1 MPEFTRPYLYPA
13 QLDAIFCVERYGITE
28 ASTKSGKTVGS
39 IAWFVEQGLAGQRG
53 WNYWW
58 VAPGYNQAEIAYRRI
73 KNALTKGAFTAFD
86 TPTPRIV
93 LLNGAWL
100 WFKSAD
106 NADALYGE
114 DVYAAVV
121 DEASRVAETAWH
133 AIRSTLTATRGP
145 IRLIGNVKGRK
156 NWFYVLA
163 RQAEL
168 EMLAEPDAAK
178 RRMHYARITAD
189 DAVAAGVLDAEE
201 IEDAK
206 QTLPERIFREL
217 YYAEPGDDTG
227 NPFGLEHIRACTV
240 DSLAPGPVVAWGID
254 LAKKQDYFVCIGLN
268 ANGQVSEFHRWRGVP
283 WRASIRRVWHLVGED
298 VPALVDSTGV
308 GDPVLEE
315 LQVEHGNF
323 FGYNFSPA
331 SKQKL
336 MEGLAV
342 SIQSR
347 EISFPKGYIPSELEM
362 FEYEERP
369 NSAQVRY
376 SAPEGHNDDCVCS
389 LALARQMWTEVQPG
403 QNLMAFYGTQVAQLR
418 EREAEMSKE
427 NNRPWQSPQQ
437 GFDVEVGD
445 LITNELEELYNEV
458 VAKTLGTATRNCFAC
473 SKPVTGNARVSD
485 GENVW
490 HTQCAGANARPR
502 LSAEAIA

>member
-1 MPEFTRPYLYPA
+1 M
-13 QLDAIFCVERYGITE
+13 
-28 ASTKSGKTVGS
+28 
-39 IAWFVEQGLAGQRG
+39 
-53 WNYWW
+53 
-58 VAPGYNQAEIAYRRI
+58 
-73 KNALTKGAFTAFD
+73 
-86 TPTPRIV
+86 
-93 LLNGAWL
+93 
-100 WFKSAD
+100 
-106 NADALYGE
+106 
-114 DVYAAVV
+114 
-121 DEASRVAETAWH
+121 
-133 AIRSTLTATRGP
+133 
-145 IRLIGNVKGRK
+145 
-156 NWFYVLA
+156 
-163 RQAEL
+163 
-168 EMLAEPDAAK
+168 
-178 RRMHYARITAD
+178 
-189 DAVAAGVLDAEE
+189 
-201 IEDAK
+201 
-206 QTLPERIFREL
+206 
-217 YYAEPGDDTG
+217 
-227 NPFGLEHIRACTV
+227 
-240 DSLAPGPVVAWGID
+240 
-254 LAKKQDYFVCIGLN
+254 
-268 ANGQVSEFHRWRGVP
+268 
-283 WRASIRRVWHLVGED
+283 
-298 VPALVDSTGV
+298 VDSTGV

-427 NNRPWQSPQQ
+427 NNRPWQSSAA